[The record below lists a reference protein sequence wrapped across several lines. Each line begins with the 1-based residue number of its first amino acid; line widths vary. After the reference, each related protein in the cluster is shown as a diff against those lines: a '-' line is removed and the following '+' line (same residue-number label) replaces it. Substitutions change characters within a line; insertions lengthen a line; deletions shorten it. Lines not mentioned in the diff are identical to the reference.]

1 MNIVYTLNEV
11 MLGWFREDKKS
22 YDFFATQKAYDTVW
36 CDGLWY
42 KLWNMDVKSGFN
54 QEKV

>member
-11 MLGWFREDKKS
+11 MLGRLREDKET
-22 YDFFATQKAYDTVW
+22 YDSFATQKAYDTVP

-42 KLWNMDVKSGFN
+42 KLWNMDVKRWI
-54 QEKV
+54 